1 MTVAKPSPATAAA
14 PSKTPSKGA
23 LQKAGGASNGED
35 TKADKAK
42 PKGKSKKDETQVAQ
56 APKAPRSQNA
66 FMFFTADK
74 RAAVKGKQ
82 LVHAC

>member
-1 MTVAKPSPATAAA
+1 MAVSKPSLATAAA
-14 PSKTPSKGA
+14 PSKTPPKGA
-23 LQKAGGASNGED
+23 VQKVGSAPNGDNTKAGE
-35 TKADKAK
+35 AK
-42 PKGKSKKDETQVAQ
+42 PKGKSKKEESQVAK
-56 APKAPRSQNA
+56 APKAPRSKNA